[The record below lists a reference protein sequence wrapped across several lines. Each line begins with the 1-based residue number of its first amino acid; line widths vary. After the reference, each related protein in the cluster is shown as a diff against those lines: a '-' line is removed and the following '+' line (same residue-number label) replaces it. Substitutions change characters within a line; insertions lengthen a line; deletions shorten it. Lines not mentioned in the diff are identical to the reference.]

1 MDVPS
6 AETLLA
12 QRRSTRIMAFSLW
25 FANVLYFGMYT
36 LVVLRG
42 KVGAFLVSPASA
54 PWGNPVL
61 PVLLALGLMTPV
73 PALLLRHL
81 LLERAAKAEDLMQ
94 RILLERNALII
105 PAALFESV
113 GIYGLVLGFIAGPAT
128 APLSALLL
136 LVPLAAIP
144 FLLPP
149 HARFDRGGDAGGD
162 GGASLRPR

>member
-1 MDVPS
+1 MDAPT
-6 AETLLA
+6 AESLLA
-12 QRRSTRIMAFSLW
+12 QRRITRILAFALW
-25 FANVLYFGMYT
+25 FANVVYLGIYT
-36 LVVLRG
+36 RVVLQGDASR
-42 KVGAFLVSPASA
+42 FLASPAAA

-61 PVLLALGLMTPV
+61 PVLLALGVMTPV
-73 PALLLRHL
+73 PALLVRHL
-81 LLERAAKAEDLMQ
+81 FLARAAQAEDLLQ

-113 GIYGLVLGFIAGPAT
+113 GIYGLILGFVAGPAT

-149 HARFDRGGDAGGD
+149 HARFDREDGD
-162 GGASLRPR
+162 GGSLRPR